1 MRRRNLHN
9 LFRPLLLVAICMA
22 FYGCFGARSGTQ
34 AYRQEPAP
42 SYNGGRQLPASTP
55 DASWQVGTVIEGE
68 ASWYGEKFH
77 GRQTAN
83 GETFDMYALS
93 AAHKDMPLGSRVR
106 ITNVENGKQVELT
119 VNDRGPYV
127 GDRILDLSY
136 AAALELGYAGQGT
149 AHVRAEVLELGSG
162 KTGGPPVNGS
172 YGGPATANPY
182 GGSIAVGAYSS
193 RMGAERIYYFLKG
206 RFKYIKVVELQ
217 GSLTVLIG
225 PFSSADM
232 RRRAYERLRLEGYD
246 ARMID

>member
-1 MRRRNLHN
+1 MERANINRIALSA
-9 LFRPLLLVAICMA
+9 LMLIFSLTLS
-22 FYGCFGARSGTQ
+22 GCFGARTANS
-34 AYRQEPAP
+34 AYQNGSSP
-42 SYNGGRQLPASTP
+42 YDGGRQTP
-55 DASWQVGTVIEGE
+55 PPNTGDSWQEGTVIEGE

-106 ITNVENGKQVELT
+106 ITNMENGRQVELT

-149 AHVRAEVLELGSG
+149 AHVRAEVLELGDG

-172 YGGPATANPY
+172 YGAAAASPF
-182 GGSIAVGAYSS
+182 GGSIAVGSYTS
-193 RMGAERIYYFLKG
+193 RMKAERIFYFLKG
-206 RFKYIKVVELQ
+206 RFKNIRVMEVQ

-225 PFSSADM
+225 PFSSIEM
-232 RRRAYERLRLEGYD
+232 RRRAYERLSLEGYD
-246 ARMID
+246 VRLID